1 MRRMFYRIANILAA
15 KWNCQAIITGESLG
29 QVASQTIESINV
41 INTVSPLPVL
51 RPVLCFDKNEIIAIA
66 KEIDTYQTSIL
77 PFEDCCSL
85 FVPKNPMTKPRIAQ
99 AEFQEQNLMW
109 QEIIDVIIRKNIK
122 TYVIDG
128 DEIYEER

>member
-1 MRRMFYRIANILAA
+1 M
-15 KWNCQAIITGESLG
+15 G

-41 INTVSPLPVL
+41 INNVSTLPVL

-85 FVPKNPMTKPRIAQ
+85 FVPKNPVTKPRIKQ
-99 AEFQEQNLMW
+99 TEFQEQNLM
-109 QEIIDVIIRKNIK
+109 
-122 TYVIDG
+122 
-128 DEIYEER
+128 